1 MLVLQDLHPTTGIEE
16 KQIILIHLLHQT
28 TVHHTAGN
36 LQVLALSRVH
46 ELGYSAARLI
56 SARLFAH
63 LSHKHTTHRHMELR
77 EVLRHQQHAT

>member
-63 LSHKHTTHRHMELR
+63 LSHKPHNAHMELR
-77 EVLRHQQHAT
+77 EVLRNQPHAT